1 MTAAKKVPLDEK
13 ASYAIA
19 TALHRAK
26 VLAKRQPHPGAFEP
40 VDGKLH
46 VVPTGEPVPRGKE
59 PEVFGESRIVIPEF
73 KDLARD

>member
-26 VLAKRQPHPGAFEP
+26 VLAKRQPQPCEFES

-46 VVPTGEPVPRGKE
+46 VMLTGKPVPRGRE
-59 PEVFGESRIVIPEF
+59 AEVFAESRMVIPEF
-73 KDLARD
+73 KELARQ

>member
-26 VLAKRQPHPGAFEP
+26 VLANRQPKPGEFEP

-46 VVPTGEPVPRGKE
+46 VVFTGKPVPHGKE
-59 PEVFGESRIVIPEF
+59 TEVFGESRIVIPEF
-73 KDLARD
+73 KQLARE